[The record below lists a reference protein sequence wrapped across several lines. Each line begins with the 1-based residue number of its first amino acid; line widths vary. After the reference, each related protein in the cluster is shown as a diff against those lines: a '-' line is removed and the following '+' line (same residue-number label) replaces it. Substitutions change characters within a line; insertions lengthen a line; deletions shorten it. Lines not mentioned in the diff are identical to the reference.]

1 MKLKP
6 EGLWEC
12 SLICA
17 LLLIAIPATT
27 PPLHASRSIRLLP
40 EEARLVERGEVVL
53 RELATREGES
63 GATTVEAVAR
73 ISAPR
78 RIVVQVLTEYEQYPE
93 FLPNVSRV
101 EVLEQAGNR
110 TVLNYTLSLPLGTIK
125 KYRLRIDLRRAGKD
139 LTRLGWEMVD
149 WPGLPAEQTIED
161 TSGYWKIEQD
171 RPEGCLV
178 LYHVST
184 DPGPVPFGL
193 GWVVDMLRKNN
204 VPEVVRATRE
214 RAETR
219 HEAEG

>member
-6 EGLWEC
+6 EGLRGC
-12 SLICA
+12 SLIWA
-17 LLLIAIPATT
+17 LLLLAVPAKA
-27 PPLHASRSIRLLP
+27 PPLLASQAIRLLP
-40 EEARLVERGEVVL
+40 EESRLVERGEVVL
-53 RELATREGES
+53 RELTTRENR
-63 GATTVEAVAR
+63 ATTVEALAR
-73 ISAPR
+73 IAAPR

-101 EVLEQAGNR
+101 EVLEQTGNR
-110 TVLNYTLSLPLGTIK
+110 TVLNYTLSLPLGTTK
-125 KYRLRIDLRRAGKD
+125 KYRLEIDLRRAGKN

-149 WPGLPAEQTIED
+149 WPGLPPEQTIED

-171 RPEGCLV
+171 RPESCLV

-219 HEAEG
+219 HEAED

>member
-1 MKLKP
+1 MRRKP
-6 EGLWEC
+6 EGFWGRC
-12 SLICA
+12 LIWA
-17 LLLIAIPATT
+17 LLLIANPATA
-27 PPLHASRSIRLLP
+27 PFLHASRAIGLLP

-53 RELATREGES
+53 RELATRENGS
-63 GATTVEAVAR
+63 TTVEAVAR
-73 ISAPR
+73 IAAPR

-110 TVLNYTLSLPLGTIK
+110 TVLNYTLNLPLGTIK
-125 KYRLRIDLRRAGKD
+125 KYRLQIELRRAGKN

-149 WPGLPAEQTIED
+149 WPGLPPEQTIED

-171 RPEGCLV
+171 RPESCLV
-178 LYHVST
+178 VYHVST